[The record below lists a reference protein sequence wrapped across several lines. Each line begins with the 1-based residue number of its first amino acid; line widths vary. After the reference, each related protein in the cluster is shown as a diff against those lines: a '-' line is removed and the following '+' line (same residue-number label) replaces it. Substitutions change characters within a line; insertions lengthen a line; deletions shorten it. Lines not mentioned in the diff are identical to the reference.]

1 FRVSP
6 VNKTEDGHKLHSL
19 AVDSLVQYVSGMVYN
34 NPMQWDLS
42 KAFLFV
48 VDDTGGVRLV
58 HCHPEDHEELLV
70 IKKAMIEESAKEW
83 SYTAE
88 EADHFDFPVIEASAT
103 TTVNFDGKRPISS
116 PTVVFHNLLPQTL
129 ETKPKQEK
137 HTLAAVRQNITKIFD
152 CIRRHP
158 EKDDLNRSLCVN
170 DLRDILHKLHA
181 EEYRQFVGSLLDNDC
196 QGNDTFCRDRR
207 LILIDV
213 IAGLGDATSQ
223 ELLMTYVLS
232 KRPAVD
238 EELRRVFL
246 HCVAMER
253 PMKSFVKAIERFCF
267 GPGGEQHGSRNMT
280 RTQSRACL
288 AVGSLTRNLAKAG
301 RHTLANT
308 LAHRLETWL
317 DEHGKGDHEISK
329 RDTWLTDT
337 EHKDHHLSKAVLL
350 HALGNAALTR
360 SRRHLLDHAQPNKG
374 HHVWRRAALDALRH
388 YTCKESASVMLDSI
402 LKDEKHSVRE
412 MALDVY
418 AQHPRR
424 RDITRDKESLILSRN
439 YTYPSVARVKRDIF
453 EKVLLKFRVEVPKF
467 SWSKEIGTKDVG
479 ASFGVYFNNYVDAL
493 FKVLSGYVDVN
504 AHDKVWAQVHI
515 GLIKKQWDILFVEA
529 CYRGRL
535 SYNFN
540 VVKDFTI
547 GAVQDI
553 ANAFDVISKRIIEP
567 MEKAAN
573 GLAAKLQDPFSSVP
587 MSGFDA
593 LAQTVRDLPKMTQE
607 VLQSVVN
614 LAKATELLSGTPLL
628 TKIKQLSARAQSL
641 LEDTHGETTDLY
653 SSIKDAAVVALPFA
667 EKEIR
672 GFINTVLSKLG
683 DVTKAPNQVF
693 SLIER
698 GKMGWGLNNPHEAVF
713 VVLNYIFLMH
723 MLGSRSA
730 LMNAGEE
737 LREFVETVQYLVDRL
752 KADHRRRKR
761 AADPFDEMTQ
771 IIGSSVD
778 EALKNLYSAADSM
791 IKGVEGISQIAKQL
805 QKGFDKLILYT
816 EFLKDNF
823 AEVKEAVDKVKSR
836 VQALFGQKFH
846 SEFPDQ
852 RRDCDAECGCGYFT
866 GESRYGHPGIDL
878 MLGPDWAIPSPVAG
892 IISPAGDNSIS
903 IDPYTSG
910 FQDYEIILSN
920 IQLNDSLVGQ
930 ETFVDAGDTI
940 GTPVGRSGCR
950 YSHFHVAMKR
960 KGSDSKSGP
969 SYYVD
974 PTPFLSV
981 PSPIPKW
988 EQECKHFTYK
998 HIKQVIDFDEFSEGF
1013 QSLFEEL
1020 KRAALDAGKNLIM
1033 EAVDD
1038 LKTKVKDTMKDIAK
1052 DIVKDIDLNPGAA
1065 KDFFSNIASEKFS
1078 ISKIADM
1085 AKNIAKDNPL
1095 AQSLRNVTEIIG
1107 QAKDFVRKPSLDK
1120 LVTIGT
1126 GAVTRLLSSRQ
1137 RMASDNSGSTDQP
1150 NNDDTDFETLADISS
1165 SPSSREGMIVALK
1178 ADARKLCPLIGKA
1191 LPAAGVSTCMPH
1203 DDCLGIDCD
1212 VNLSGV
1218 SSWLSERIR
1227 FSVRMNPEEREVK
1240 VTVDGIQHL
1249 MTGDVQ
1255 KTVEGTILGGK
1266 IKITA
1271 RLAAAWEGR
1280 EVSLSVTLKGCA
1292 YGFCTPDIPLMRNNH
1307 FIKKEQFVGDL
1318 LGPHLGKLE
1327 SLSLDDVTSMFS
1339 DFNFPL
1345 NNIVLQVEGVQES
1358 ISVALTTADGKISVE
1373 LEQEFKDQEDQKDEG
1388 GFPQRGQDGDFSVS
1402 FFSFS
1407 STFPVGPVPFTIAF
1421 GAGGAFGV
1429 EFELGVQAID
1439 SSMTAAF
1446 TPWISGKMAAD
1457 FGIELGIA
1465 KAGIQLTG
1473 CLLKTTFPL
1482 NLRANFNKQPVVSDK
1497 SLEVEMIPIELKLH
1511 AYLKIRILIA
1521 TATFKVDIWHWAAD
1535 PLRGVIWQTE
1545 YRKDDEGPP
1554 QFKCSF
1560 VNGVMS
1566 CDGQIGK
1573 RDASSTGDA
1582 CSVTQ
1587 VEGRHPHDP
1596 AFKLEFFAEDDDSDL
1611 KLWYAVGDYPG
1622 GTNVVG
1628 WTEMRGASLLAPA
1641 ILPCGVPLYFLV
1653 RARNS
1658 QGLETT
1664 GRCSIATYDCTFPDG
1679 RADSAY
1685 RCSSHS
1691 SKLSANV
1698 ILFEDSELKTD
1709 KLFHAVGYSPSS
1721 YGHEVVDWLPLTLS
1735 NSQPQPGVSGD
1746 LRHFNPARP
1755 GRLTSTPKKS
1765 VKASSASLCA
1775 SECLKM
1781 STCVSFA
1788 YNKHSQSCE
1797 LQEVTEGARA
1807 VRRPDGHFVTY
1818 ERLGNALTAVLR
1830 YERLPLRHG
1839 TRYYVNADVQNVLGY
1854 RATLTSEGTMVD
1866 FTPPEPG
1873 DVGEVIKDE
1882 LSADGCGISILQRC
1896 VDHEAFSLNHRVIVD
1911 GKGST
1916 TVLNGNRRGQ
1926 ELRYTIENY
1935 QASANWDGFKDEECG
1950 IYGYAFAVGSTAC
1963 GSDVASF
1970 RDPHASIHNP
1980 DDWHHSGLVKDLHL
1994 ADGPYYVTVQ
2004 AVNDIIHG
2012 GDLVTTVCHSTPFV
2026 VDTAPPFMNS
2036 VEEILF
2042 DETFRFL
2049 VVYFNATDVT
2059 SGVARTEFGLGRT
2072 KYDVMIRRY
2081 LPFEMR
2087 GGASNTYIVN
2097 EEFETED
2104 GVPAWIRLKVVDN
2117 VGLSDTGSSD
2127 APIIID
2133 STAPTEGHVMDGAVL
2148 GQDICCQSKTT
2159 EICAQWTDFHDPDSS
2174 IDRFHWGVGL
2184 TPGDDDVV
2192 PFHIL
2197 SAYDKQSCIEVELQ
2211 HAFTYFS
2218 TVVAFNKALNQ
2229 KSTNTTS
2236 NGLLVDVTPPIPGNV
2251 SDGDDINNDIDF
2263 TSETA
2268 TITTTWSDFR
2278 DPESGLTPY
2287 SLSVSI
2293 NQQLDKVFTD
2303 INAETFTD
2311 HSFSF
2316 QHGDTVVAELTAT
2329 NRAGGLVSVP
2339 SDGMLVD
2346 HTPPDLLSISTK
2358 NQTQYQQ
2365 RDDVLHFIWQFKDPE
2380 SGVAEYRCVIYKLHQ
2395 GRKSKFWPAV
2405 TDFYSIRLNTTSS
2418 SHGELHLDGLSL
2430 ENGAEYSLA
2439 VTALNRAKMAT
2450 AEESNGVTVD
2460 TTPPR
2465 ILKVSLARLG
2475 EAEELNDDYQVE
2487 QVEGEP
2493 LWVTWTPHDTESGIE
2508 ESQIC
2513 IGLAGTNDCISTFTR
2528 TVKGLLCSTSF
2539 DVKDL
2544 QVSAGD
2550 DRVLYQAYIVV
2561 TNGAGVR
2568 SGLVASKQFLV
2579 LKANVAGVVLDGRRL
2594 KDVDFFHDAA
2604 SIAITFHGFSSE
2616 ACGIVGYEWGV
2627 GTSPFATDILPYS
2640 DFGLVVDDHG
2650 NGFAQAHITQVER
2663 QTYFSTVRA
2672 ITGHS
2677 CHEEYIV
2684 SSSDGLTLD
2693 TTPPSVT
2700 FNMGARQMTSDE
2712 VVYQT
2717 VGNTLQIAW
2726 KAEDDSG
2733 VNETVLT
2740 LGLFEDNPMKIR
2752 VAPVPSEPIVLDTVR
2767 QSGDSIYSSIAVSD
2781 NAGNDAVLPLPLVT
2795 FDFSPPVL
2803 VDMKCTD
2810 VVSTVAS
2817 VLACNW
2823 LSVKEE
2829 HGELSEI
2836 KFGLGSGHSVPNL
2849 LNFTSV
2855 PRHSQRW
2862 SVDTDFIISSE
2873 NVKEIYVIVS
2883 VADATGFKTELPIKV
2898 TVDVSPP
2905 MVDAVR
2911 VVTSP
2916 RPGYHDEEQQCQ
2928 TSQDYIEV
2936 LLQGLEDTES
2946 AVARVELAVGSSR
2959 GRSDIKPFREYNSLH
2974 GLYIMGDLSLHQ
2986 RSIVYVT
2993 ARVTN
2998 EVGLS
3003 TIQTSEG
3010 VAISPEPRLEV
3021 WDGPGDTDIDGQAEM
3036 NVMQGSWSYSDPCPV
3051 LSAEWSLREVGG
3063 KMITNFTAI
3072 LGKTSMFYSD
3082 ALGLENFKVYV
3093 NYVRIRDAMNRTFT
3107 AFSDGITISVRQP
3120 EPATVRDGLT
3130 LADQDFQEATD
3141 RLSANWD
3148 DFGDSQSSLPSDD
3161 IVKYEA
3167 AVGTDRRYTTTRANI
3182 HTFTDI
3188 GLATNV
3194 TFYGMN
3200 LTAKVVTYFIT
3211 VRAYSGAG
3219 SFIESSSDGIKV
3231 GFSADMVPGQVL
3243 VDRYQSSVSSVR
3255 FSWTDFVSDMV
3266 ITHYLVGVSTT
3277 APPWDNSTYDC
3288 TDLVQ
3293 NSGFVFDVYT
3303 LQVLDGD
3310 SLAVVEGVNLRHG
3323 SAYHVTVVAEDKMG
3337 RCSAAISDEVIVD
3350 TTPPFAGH
3358 ISADGVNAET
3368 VIFLHSDQTVVI
3380 SLEEFPD
3387 PESGVRNV
3395 EVELYQA
3402 DSCDPEK
3409 QRDSWIPLSKISA
3422 VNESRVAM
3430 RNLQLHV
3437 DTFYFLKATVANG
3450 AGLQTTATSR
3460 PLMLDTTP
3468 PLPGLVKLGTDW
3480 AAADRT
3486 FQSETHSLRGMIA
3499 LQSLSSQKDCTT
3511 QVNLLSADSKDE
3523 WFTMG
3528 QEFAEDCVRFET
3540 SDLRVSIQ
3548 HNPYLTGVDKGAA
3561 QSKQMTWRE
3570 GDYVFRLTPATGEN
3584 VLSGFALH
3592 APSLRPPFLAQN
3604 GLLSGQNA
3612 TSDCDPSVDICL
3624 ENSNDTASEKPML
3637 TEGDYG
3643 MGLSFMEHHGEVKA
3657 LFWIQDF
3664 LQLRQTWIPLGFDP
3678 AVTPA
3683 EYVLSLQKRMG
3694 SGQETWE
3701 VTALV
3706 NGEAKAGTSGLVF
3719 PSEFV
3724 VSVYTWNMNDYF
3736 PPITDHFQPFEVY
3749 TVVSVLSLP
3758 VENRPLC
3765 SYGTAFQ
3772 DLLSG
3777 IKEIWVGASD
3787 GFNSTANVAPHT
3799 LVKSFC
3805 LPCLKGCSSICSSC
3819 SGDSI
3824 SGDYSVLPVMLSGL
3838 LLEAANERFSRTTSS
3853 TLDETSL
3860 KNSSQKLEEA
3870 AEELRQFQLPT
3881 YYLDVR
3887 VVDHSGLATDTKSVG
3902 IVVDTSPPVVKSFY
3916 CTDPEY
3922 KSDIETM
3929 YLGNNHTVGVKW
3941 DVYEDITSVQS
3952 VSLSVG
3958 TQPGLED
3965 IATTVRLRPSAREYV
3980 FDNLAPLLVENE
3992 TYFVTLEVQNEAGL
4006 VSQAWSNFTV
4016 QTTPP
4021 DLSAVTLSLPNV
4033 TMTKVGDVDIEW
4045 GIGTSDGREDVF
4057 PKTVIGTK
4065 NAKKVVIVNGFIQV
4079 DGFSEDFSVGDYAK
4093 QNFTSDT
4100 KPDPSANTFE
4110 MEPGRCMEQRMY
4122 GVSKS
4127 HVATAIELPPVC
4139 IKRPDDVMLEADDV
4153 PHELWISN
4161 STSVDGSPTSA
4172 DSMRVKVKLSRGAIV
4187 AGMLRERDLDVQYG
4201 SSASTEF
4208 SPFIIHPDP
4217 LADPSSRWLRKR
4229 LESMPGPK
4237 IFLSP
4242 VAKAQLSEDV
4252 EVTYAV
4258 PADVDI
4264 PDDST
4269 KGESGKLLKKAA
4281 RLELCARVFSN
4292 SPDSAES
4299 RARRRRN
4306 APTSST
4312 ASATLGPRMVTMA
4325 VVSKTVPNLP
4335 PVIQNP
4341 FFTMLEDSGLQDF
4354 TITYTDDEG
4363 DAVVFALAR
4372 QPAHGTANVTE
4383 NGLLQYR
4390 ADPDFS
4396 GTDLIYVLGREM
4408 LDPRNIALGVIPNT
4422 VAFSISAHVTGV
4434 NDPPDII
4441 FLPPQNNSAVTCE
4454 TAGSPTAGWG
4464 VNVSVFV
4471 EGNTTTLA
4479 ALGTLLLTDV
4489 DQDADFVVS
4498 DIVHTDI
4505 QKYDV
4510 SGTYVMGGK
4519 EVALNMTD
4527 GYSGHVVYKV
4537 RIKDAAAA
4545 FSRQLTLNTY
4555 VLISPCFH
4563 GNCEPRVHTGTCQ
4576 EPQRA
4581 FTFDP
4586 YFCKCDLGYEGE
4598 WCETETDECK
4608 TATCSPITDCVD
4620 LIGGYRCDANS
4631 TKLVAIILCPIV
4643 AVLLG
4648 VFAFYKLKKKKSSK
4662 VGQWPSWSTLDLKS
4676 GISQV
4681 TVSARTV
4688 SDIDCT
4694 AVTEEPGNAMT
4705 NKTDTAVV
4713 QEVRE
4718 DPEFFKL
4725 PLFTFQPAPNPAAS
4739 RITTTGL
4746 FGVKGQTGDT
4756 TKSSTR
4762 LAAASST
4769 ATPCGAKHGQG
4780 RQPRRGIRRLPANNK
4795 VSAVEQDTLTKVD
4808 T

>member
-1 FRVSP
+1 MP
-6 VNKTEDGHKLHSL
+6 
-19 AVDSLVQYVSGMVYN
+19 
-34 NPMQWDLS
+34 
-42 KAFLFV
+42 
-48 VDDTGGVRLV
+48 
-58 HCHPEDHEELLV
+58 
-70 IKKAMIEESAKEW
+70 
-83 SYTAE
+83 
-88 EADHFDFPVIEASAT
+88 
-103 TTVNFDGKRPISS
+103 
-116 PTVVFHNLLPQTL
+116 
-129 ETKPKQEK
+129 
-137 HTLAAVRQNITKIFD
+137 AA
-152 CIRRHP
+152 
-158 EKDDLNRSLCVN
+158 
-170 DLRDILHKLHA
+170 
-181 EEYRQFVGSLLDNDC
+181 
-196 QGNDTFCRDRR
+196 
-207 LILIDV
+207 
-213 IAGLGDATSQ
+213 
-223 ELLMTYVLS
+223 
-232 KRPAVD
+232 
-238 EELRRVFL
+238 
-246 HCVAMER
+246 
-253 PMKSFVKAIERFCF
+253 
-267 GPGGEQHGSRNMT
+267 
-280 RTQSRACL
+280 
-288 AVGSLTRNLAKAG
+288 NLA
-301 RHTLANT
+301 
-308 LAHRLETWL
+308 
-317 DEHGKGDHEISK
+317 S
-329 RDTWLTDT
+329 
-337 EHKDHHLSKAVLL
+337 
-350 HALGNAALTR
+350 
-360 SRRHLLDHAQPNKG
+360 
-374 HHVWRRAALDALRH
+374 
-388 YTCKESASVMLDSI
+388 
-402 LKDEKHSVRE
+402 
-412 MALDVY
+412 
-418 AQHPRR
+418 
-424 RDITRDKESLILSRN
+424 
-439 YTYPSVARVKRDIF
+439 
-453 EKVLLKFRVEVPKF
+453 
-467 SWSKEIGTKDVG
+467 
-479 ASFGVYFNNYVDAL
+479 
-493 FKVLSGYVDVN
+493 
-504 AHDKVWAQVHI
+504 
-515 GLIKKQWDILFVEA
+515 
-529 CYRGRL
+529 
-535 SYNFN
+535 
-540 VVKDFTI
+540 
-547 GAVQDI
+547 
-553 ANAFDVISKRIIEP
+553 
-567 MEKAAN
+567 
-573 GLAAKLQDPFSSVP
+573 
-587 MSGFDA
+587 
-593 LAQTVRDLPKMTQE
+593 
-607 VLQSVVN
+607 
-614 LAKATELLSGTPLL
+614 
-628 TKIKQLSARAQSL
+628 
-641 LEDTHGETTDLY
+641 
-653 SSIKDAAVVALPFA
+653 
-667 EKEIR
+667 
-672 GFINTVLSKLG
+672 
-683 DVTKAPNQVF
+683 
-693 SLIER
+693 
-698 GKMGWGLNNPHEAVF
+698 
-713 VVLNYIFLMH
+713 
-723 MLGSRSA
+723 
-730 LMNAGEE
+730 
-737 LREFVETVQYLVDRL
+737 
-752 KADHRRRKR
+752 
-761 AADPFDEMTQ
+761 
-771 IIGSSVD
+771 
-778 EALKNLYSAADSM
+778 
-791 IKGVEGISQIAKQL
+791 
-805 QKGFDKLILYT
+805 
-816 EFLKDNF
+816 
-823 AEVKEAVDKVKSR
+823 
-836 VQALFGQKFH
+836 
-846 SEFPDQ
+846 
-852 RRDCDAECGCGYFT
+852 
-866 GESRYGHPGIDL
+866 
-878 MLGPDWAIPSPVAG
+878 
-892 IISPAGDNSIS
+892 
-903 IDPYTSG
+903 
-910 FQDYEIILSN
+910 
-920 IQLNDSLVGQ
+920 
-930 ETFVDAGDTI
+930 
-940 GTPVGRSGCR
+940 
-950 YSHFHVAMKR
+950 
-960 KGSDSKSGP
+960 
-969 SYYVD
+969 
-974 PTPFLSV
+974 
-981 PSPIPKW
+981 
-988 EQECKHFTYK
+988 
-998 HIKQVIDFDEFSEGF
+998 
-1013 QSLFEEL
+1013 
-1020 KRAALDAGKNLIM
+1020 
-1033 EAVDD
+1033 
-1038 LKTKVKDTMKDIAK
+1038 
-1052 DIVKDIDLNPGAA
+1052 
-1065 KDFFSNIASEKFS
+1065 
-1078 ISKIADM
+1078 
-1085 AKNIAKDNPL
+1085 
-1095 AQSLRNVTEIIG
+1095 
-1107 QAKDFVRKPSLDK
+1107 
-1120 LVTIGT
+1120 
-1126 GAVTRLLSSRQ
+1126 
-1137 RMASDNSGSTDQP
+1137 
-1150 NNDDTDFETLADISS
+1150 
-1165 SPSSREGMIVALK
+1165 
-1178 ADARKLCPLIGKA
+1178 
-1191 LPAAGVSTCMPH
+1191 
-1203 DDCLGIDCD
+1203 
-1212 VNLSGV
+1212 
-1218 SSWLSERIR
+1218 
-1227 FSVRMNPEEREVK
+1227 
-1240 VTVDGIQHL
+1240 
-1249 MTGDVQ
+1249 
-1255 KTVEGTILGGK
+1255 
-1266 IKITA
+1266 
-1271 RLAAAWEGR
+1271 
-1280 EVSLSVTLKGCA
+1280 
-1292 YGFCTPDIPLMRNNH
+1292 
-1307 FIKKEQFVGDL
+1307 
-1318 LGPHLGKLE
+1318 
-1327 SLSLDDVTSMFS
+1327 
-1339 DFNFPL
+1339 
-1345 NNIVLQVEGVQES
+1345 
-1358 ISVALTTADGKISVE
+1358 
-1373 LEQEFKDQEDQKDEG
+1373 
-1388 GFPQRGQDGDFSVS
+1388 
-1402 FFSFS
+1402 
-1407 STFPVGPVPFTIAF
+1407 
-1421 GAGGAFGV
+1421 
-1429 EFELGVQAID
+1429 
-1439 SSMTAAF
+1439 
-1446 TPWISGKMAAD
+1446 
-1457 FGIELGIA
+1457 
-1465 KAGIQLTG
+1465 
-1473 CLLKTTFPL
+1473 
-1482 NLRANFNKQPVVSDK
+1482 
-1497 SLEVEMIPIELKLH
+1497 
-1511 AYLKIRILIA
+1511 
-1521 TATFKVDIWHWAAD
+1521 
-1535 PLRGVIWQTE
+1535 
-1545 YRKDDEGPP
+1545 
-1554 QFKCSF
+1554 
-1560 VNGVMS
+1560 
-1566 CDGQIGK
+1566 
-1573 RDASSTGDA
+1573 
-1582 CSVTQ
+1582 
-1587 VEGRHPHDP
+1587 
-1596 AFKLEFFAEDDDSDL
+1596 FFAEDDDSDL

-1765 VKASSASLCA
+1765 VKASSASL
-1775 SECLKM
+1775 
-1781 STCVSFA
+1781 
-1788 YNKHSQSCE
+1788 
-1797 LQEVTEGARA
+1797 
-1807 VRRPDGHFVTY
+1807 
-1818 ERLGNALTAVLR
+1818 
-1830 YERLPLRHG
+1830 
-1839 TRYYVNADVQNVLGY
+1839 
-1854 RATLTSEGTMVD
+1854 
-1866 FTPPEPG
+1866 
-1873 DVGEVIKDE
+1873 
-1882 LSADGCGISILQRC
+1882 
-1896 VDHEAFSLNHRVIVD
+1896 VIVD

-2072 KYDVMIRRY
+2072 K
-2081 LPFEMR
+2081 
-2087 GGASNTYIVN
+2087 
-2097 EEFETED
+2097 
-2104 GVPAWIRLKVVDN
+2104 
-2117 VGLSDTGSSD
+2117 
-2127 APIIID
+2127 
-2133 STAPTEGHVMDGAVL
+2133 
-2148 GQDICCQSKTT
+2148 
-2159 EICAQWTDFHDPDSS
+2159 
-2174 IDRFHWGVGL
+2174 FHWGVGL

-2316 QHGDTVVAELTAT
+2316 QH
-2329 NRAGGLVSVP
+2329 
-2339 SDGMLVD
+2339 DGMLVD

-2528 TVKGLLCSTSF
+2528 TVK
-2539 DVKDL
+2539 
-2544 QVSAGD
+2544 
-2550 DRVLYQAYIVV
+2550 
-2561 TNGAGVR
+2561 
-2568 SGLVASKQFLV
+2568 VASKQFLV
-2579 LKANVAGVVLDGRRL
+2579 LKANVAGVVLD
-2594 KDVDFFHDAA
+2594 
-2604 SIAITFHGFSSE
+2604 
-2616 ACGIVGYEWGV
+2616 
-2627 GTSPFATDILPYS
+2627 DILPYS

-2855 PRHSQRW
+2855 PRH
-2862 SVDTDFIISSE
+2862 
-2873 NVKEIYVIVS
+2873 K
-2883 VADATGFKTELPIKV
+2883 
-2898 TVDVSPP
+2898 
-2905 MVDAVR
+2905 
-2911 VVTSP
+2911 
-2916 RPGYHDEEQQCQ
+2916 
-2928 TSQDYIEV
+2928 
-2936 LLQGLEDTES
+2936 
-2946 AVARVELAVGSSR
+2946 
-2959 GRSDIKPFREYNSLH
+2959 
-2974 GLYIMGDLSLHQ
+2974 
-2986 RSIVYVT
+2986 
-2993 ARVTN
+2993 
-2998 EVGLS
+2998 
-3003 TIQTSEG
+3003 G

-3486 FQSETHSLRGMIA
+3486 FQ
-3499 LQSLSSQKDCTT
+3499 K
-3511 QVNLLSADSKDE
+3511 
-3523 WFTMG
+3523 
-3528 QEFAEDCVRFET
+3528 
-3540 SDLRVSIQ
+3540 
-3548 HNPYLTGVDKGAA
+3548 
-3561 QSKQMTWRE
+3561 
-3570 GDYVFRLTPATGEN
+3570 
-3584 VLSGFALH
+3584 
-3592 APSLRPPFLAQN
+3592 
-3604 GLLSGQNA
+3604 
-3612 TSDCDPSVDICL
+3612 
-3624 ENSNDTASEKPML
+3624 
-3637 TEGDYG
+3637 
-3643 MGLSFMEHHGEVKA
+3643 
-3657 LFWIQDF
+3657 
-3664 LQLRQTWIPLGFDP
+3664 
-3678 AVTPA
+3678 
-3683 EYVLSLQKRMG
+3683 
-3694 SGQETWE
+3694 
-3701 VTALV
+3701 
-3706 NGEAKAGTSGLVF
+3706 
-3719 PSEFV
+3719 
-3724 VSVYTWNMNDYF
+3724 
-3736 PPITDHFQPFEVY
+3736 
-3749 TVVSVLSLP
+3749 
-3758 VENRPLC
+3758 
-3765 SYGTAFQ
+3765 
-3772 DLLSG
+3772 
-3777 IKEIWVGASD
+3777 
-3787 GFNSTANVAPHT
+3787 
-3799 LVKSFC
+3799 
-3805 LPCLKGCSSICSSC
+3805 
-3819 SGDSI
+3819 
-3824 SGDYSVLPVMLSGL
+3824 
-3838 LLEAANERFSRTTSS
+3838 
-3853 TLDETSL
+3853 
-3860 KNSSQKLEEA
+3860 EA

-3952 VSLSVG
+3952 VSLSV
-3958 TQPGLED
+3958 
-3965 IATTVRLRPSAREYV
+3965 
-3980 FDNLAPLLVENE
+3980 
-3992 TYFVTLEVQNEAGL
+3992 
-4006 VSQAWSNFTV
+4006 
-4016 QTTPP
+4016 
-4021 DLSAVTLSLPNV
+4021 VTLSLPNV
-4033 TMTKVGDVDIEW
+4033 TMTKVGDVDIGVLENTERLELDLNLDPSTADDLDVEYFEW

-4139 IKRPDDVMLEADDV
+4139 IKRPDDVMLEADGV

-4269 KGESGKLLKKAA
+4269 VMLVFWNPERREWETSQESCSLGSQSFDEVTRVVTTK
-4281 RLELCARVFSN
+4281 LCARVFSN

-4372 QPAHGTANVTE
+4372 QPAHGAANVTE

-4390 ADPDFS
+4390 PDPDFS

-4489 DQDADFVVS
+4489 DQGDTFTYLDASHVTRDADFVVS

-4527 GYSGHVVYKV
+4527 GYSGHV
-4537 RIKDAAAA
+4537 
-4545 FSRQLTLNTY
+4545 
-4555 VLISPCFH
+4555 
-4563 GNCEPRVHTGTCQ
+4563 
-4576 EPQRA
+4576 
-4581 FTFDP
+4581 
-4586 YFCKCDLGYEGE
+4586 
-4598 WCETETDECK
+4598 
-4608 TATCSPITDCVD
+4608 
-4620 LIGGYRCDANS
+4620 
-4631 TKLVAIILCPIV
+4631 LVAIILCPIV

-4662 VGQWPSWSTLDLKS
+4662 VGQC
-4676 GISQV
+4676 ISQV

-4746 FGVKGQTGDT
+4746 FGVKGENRDVTKVKKRQLRKTAAKYTIREDVLYHDGILVAKRNQVPEILQEFHDNYVSGGHLGMNKTYKKVLERYFWHGMKQEVEDYCRSCCVCQNMNACRKKPAAPLHPIPVPKKKWSLVGMDIIGPLQVTDRGNQYIVALTDHFTKFPVAKAIPCKSSEEVARFMYETICIFGAFDSLITDQGREFINFALDILTDRFNINHRISSAYHPETNGQRERDNRTLKDTLVKITDNDDWDELLPAALFAYRTSVHKSTQFSPFLALYGEQAKLPFDVTGDANEQDLNEEIMDT
-4756 TKSSTR
+4756 MKGIHEEVKNKIGENISRAQKKQKEYYDSRRAYDHGFRIGDKVLIINAARVHRMGGKMAPRFVGPYEVISVLPKGRLQLKNTKSIWLPAVLMNIPQGVLNGSPGQAADDDTFASCLSFLGVDMR
-4762 LAAASST
+4762 MRCTQCLAATPHFITTGESRGHWVHQEKRVTSSVVILLC
-4769 ATPCGAKHGQG
+4769 AFCVSY
-4780 RQPRRGIRRLPANNK
+4780 LPLWVVVPLDNTFRP
-4795 VSAVEQDTLTKVD
+4795 QF
-4808 T
+4808 